1 MDIAAEREIKHERVR
16 MYLADHDLD
25 GVLLSRRCSFSWY
38 TCGAHNYVAGACDA
52 GNSWLFVDADGAVAL
67 TSNIEAPRLRDEE
80 LADAPIEVRAF
91 AWADASD
98 REAAFEK
105 LLGAGRVAADAPP
118 PTPHR
123 LPLLDEDFAPLRW
136 QLTDPEVAR
145 YRALTTDVNR
155 AVETAARAARREQT
169 EHRIAGLLAAEL
181 RARGCEPWVL
191 LVAAD
196 ERVERFRHPL
206 ATDTPA
212 ERCFML
218 VTCAERGGLIAA
230 STRLASFADVPGA
243 LADRHRAVATVDA
256 ALIGATRPGATLGE
270 LFDVARR
277 TYAAVGFADEWRNHH
292 QGGSIGYLP
301 REVKAGPGEMTRVQV
316 DQAFAWNPSIAGT
329 KCEDTI
335 LAGEAG
341 GELLAAPTDWPT
353 IEAEWDGFRIARPD
367 ILRL

>member
-1 MDIAAEREIKHERVR
+1 MDIAPEREIKHERVR
-16 MYLADHDLD
+16 AYLSDHGLD
-25 GVLLSRRCSFSWY
+25 GVLLSRRCNFSWY

-52 GNSWLFVDADGAVAL
+52 GNSWLFVDADGAVVL
-67 TSNIEAPRLRDEE
+67 TSNIEAPRLGGEE
-80 LADAPIEVRAF
+80 LAGAPIEVREF

-98 REAAFEK
+98 RLAAFER

-118 PTPHR
+118 PRHE
-123 LPLLDEDFAPLRW
+123 LPPLEEDFAPLRW
-136 QLTDPEVAR
+136 PLTDSEIAR
-145 YRALTTDVNR
+145 YRALTTDVNG
-155 AVETAARAARREQT
+155 AVETAARAARPGQT
-169 EHRIAGLLAAEL
+169 EHQLAGRLAAEL
-181 RARGCEPWVL
+181 RTRGCEPWVL

-196 ERVERFRHPL
+196 ERVECFRHPL

-212 ERCFML
+212 ERYFML

-230 STRLASFADVPGA
+230 STRLASFVDVPGA

-256 ALIGATRPGATLGE
+256 ALIGATRPGAKLGE

-277 TYAAVGFADEWRNHH
+277 AYDAVGFADEWRNHH

-301 REVKAGPGEMTRVQV
+301 REVKAGPGETTRVRV

-329 KCEDTI
+329 KCEDTV
-335 LAGEAG
+335 LAGESG

-353 IEAEWDGFRIARPD
+353 VEAEWEGFRILRPD